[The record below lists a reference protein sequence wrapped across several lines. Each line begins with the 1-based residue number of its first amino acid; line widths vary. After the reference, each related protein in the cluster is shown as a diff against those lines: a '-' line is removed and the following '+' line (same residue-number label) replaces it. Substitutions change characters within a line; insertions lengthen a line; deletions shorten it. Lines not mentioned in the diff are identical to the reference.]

1 MTPAVWREALIARV
15 MANPSAS
22 LRVLREGLAAE
33 GASALHPVACPM
45 VIDRASRD
53 RIERTV
59 RQWHRGMTE
68 VLASWADD
76 REALIAVPAALQARA
91 QSEARERRA
100 LGSTRYDFIMQADG
114 ELALIECQAG
124 DPSGMGVEEASA
136 SAFARLGLEGVER
149 QSVASSMRRFVAPSH
164 AGFIVFVI
172 HREAFLEWDV
182 ARLVKVFRA
191 EGVDAV
197 MAEASDLSFR
207 EGRLWLGGRR
217 VDTVV
222 RDSLE
227 DLLAPE
233 RVESSRALMAAWSS
247 DAVKVVNPAGSIVA
261 DHKVLLGRLK
271 ARAVPETRLLGAEA
285 PDRERWVLKP
295 SDGFGGFDVTIGPA
309 VSDAQWAAAVDAA
322 RASGRTFL
330 LQTFLRAETLELPVP
345 AGDTL
350 ELRRHNVV
358 YSGWMHGDRFGGMF
372 ARVHEKPV
380 VNVHQ
385 GGGLVPVYTLPQKA

>member
-1 MTPAVWREALIARV
+1 MTPAAWREAFIARV
-15 MANPSAS
+15 MANPSVS
-22 LRVLREGLAAE
+22 LAAFREALASE
-33 GASALHPVACPM
+33 GATALHPVLCPM
-45 VIDRASRD
+45 VIDGPTRARFEAVVRD
-53 RIERTV
+53 
-59 RQWHRGMTE
+59 WHAGMQN
-68 VLASWADD
+68 VLASWAEDQA
-76 REALIAVPAALQARA
+76 EPIAVPRGFERRVLT
-91 QSEARERRA
+91 EARERRA
-100 LGSTRYDFIMQADG
+100 LGSTRYDFIVKDDG

-136 SAFARLGLEGVER
+136 GAFARLGLEGVER
-149 QSVASSMRRFVAPSH
+149 TSVASSMRRFVADDPLR
-164 AGFIVFVI
+164 AGLVVFVI

-197 MAEASDLSFR
+197 MADASELAFR
-207 EGRLWLGGRR
+207 DGRLWLGARS

-233 RVESSRALMAAWSS
+233 RAEASRAFMTAWAC

-261 DHKVLLGRLK
+261 DHKVLLRRLK
-271 ARAVPETRLLGAEA
+271 TRAVPETRPLGAAFPE
-285 PDRERWVLKP
+285 RERWVLKP

-309 VSDAQWAAAVDAA
+309 VSEAQWAEAIAAA

-330 LQTFLRAETLELPVP
+330 LQTFLRAETHELPVP
-345 AGDTL
+345 SGDSL
-350 ELRRHNVV
+350 ELRRHHVV
-358 YSGWMHGDRFGGMF
+358 YSGWMHGDRFGGLF

-385 GGGLVPVYTLPQKA
+385 GGGLVPVYTVK

>member
-1 MTPAVWREALIARV
+1 MTPAAWREAFIARV
-15 MANPSAS
+15 MANASAS
-22 LRVLREGLAAE
+22 LGTFREGLSAE
-33 GASALHPVACPM
+33 GATALHPVLCPM

-59 RQWHRGMTE
+59 REWHRGMSE

-76 REALIAVPAALQARA
+76 PAEPIVVPAALQARV

-114 ELALIECQAG
+114 ELGLIECQAG

-136 SAFARLGLEGVER
+136 SAFERLGLDGLER
-149 QSVASSMRRFVAPSH
+149 QSVASSMRRFVAPSS
-164 AGFIVFVI
+164 AGFVVFVI
-172 HREAFLEWDV
+172 HRDAFLEWDV

-191 EGVDAV
+191 EGIDAV
-197 MAEASDLSFR
+197 MADPSELSFR
-207 EGRLWLGGRR
+207 EGRLWLGERP

-227 DLLAPE
+227 DLLAIE
-233 RVESSRALMAAWSS
+233 RVEASQALMAAWAA
-247 DAVKVVNPAGSIVA
+247 DAVKVINPAGSIVA
-261 DHKVLLGRLK
+261 DHKVLLRRLE
-271 ARAVPETRLLGAEA
+271 AHGVPETRRLGDEV
-285 PDRERWVLKP
+285 PERERWVLKP

-309 VSDAQWAAAVDAA
+309 VSDAAWAAAVDRA
-322 RASGRTFL
+322 RASSRAFL
-330 LQTFLRAETLELPVP
+330 LQRFLRAEMHDLPVP
-345 AGDTL
+345 KADTL
-350 ELRRHNVV
+350 ELRRHHVV